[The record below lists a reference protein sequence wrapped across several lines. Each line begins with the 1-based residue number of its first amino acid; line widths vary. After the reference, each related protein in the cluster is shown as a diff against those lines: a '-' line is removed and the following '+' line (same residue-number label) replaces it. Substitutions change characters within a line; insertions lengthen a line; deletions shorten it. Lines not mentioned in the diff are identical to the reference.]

1 MHESPGVAPLNELAP
16 VASVARIS
24 PVRALIA
31 IVLATAG
38 GIALHIAVSPWLGE
52 RPTFVP
58 TLLAVL
64 LAAWAAGGFAGIAT
78 AVISAALFHWL
89 PIAPPH
95 TSFFAPPVDPV
106 RIALSSALVVAMALV
121 CEALHLAKRREQHRL
136 DEARRIQ
143 VELRALNH
151 QFQFALEAGR
161 MVAWDWNLETGA
173 VQRSDTAVSMFGLT
187 DEPIESFYALV
198 HPDDL
203 PALRHATQAAIESG
217 TGYEHQFRVRYIDG
231 QYRSMMG
238 RARIR
243 RHPQTG
249 ATHLSGSAVDIS
261 ERVQA
266 EASTREVRDRFDAFM
281 RHSPAAAYIKDEQGR
296 YVYANRF
303 MATLLQRE
311 PGDLVGRSDEEV
323 LPPRIAEAYRANDAQ
338 VLNSG
343 RTSEFHEV
351 MPAAPGEEG
360 DRDFLTFKFMLRDA
374 QDRPLIGGM
383 SLDITQR
390 VRAERELRGSEARFH
405 KMADSIPQLAWTA
418 RPDGTIEWFNR
429 RWLDYTGVT
438 LAQFTANGWQLVVEP
453 SLLASMTQALRS
465 GLDSASEIEMSF
477 GLRAADG
484 AHRPFLMKVLPL
496 TDEAGNVLQWFGTHT
511 DISTQVA
518 LEAQRREEDYRKDA
532 FLATL
537 AHELRNPLAPLRN
550 GLEVLRR
557 TGAVESP
564 IARTHAM
571 MDRQLNHVARLLD
584 DLLDI
589 ARVRHGKL
597 ELHRQ
602 RVPLAQALDLAAET
616 TESFLVNA
624 GQTLRL
630 EAIDRSIEVDA
641 DLFRLAQVFSNLLN
655 NAAKFSHR
663 GSSIVVSMRRDGFQ
677 AEVAIRDEGV
687 GFTPEQLPFLF
698 DMFWQATGD
707 APNARRGLGI
717 GLSLV
722 RNIIEL
728 HGGTVTAESRGPD
741 HGSTFRVRLPL
752 AVPRRAGVP
761 VREAVAEAMPGVRVL
776 IADDN
781 EDAVESLAQL
791 LRLDG
796 HEVIVAHD
804 GEEALRLAERERP
817 QAAILDIGMP
827 HLDGYDVCRQLRT
840 QPYGAGM
847 LIVALTGWG
856 QKDDRTRSHEA
867 GFNAHFVKPP
877 QHDELSGILRLVT
890 PAATAPVVVPTP
902 IQDVT
907 IDLAAGAAPSPLADN
922 PSFDFPTSPTSG
934 DR

>member
-1 MHESPGVAPLNELAP
+1 
-16 VASVARIS
+16 
-24 PVRALIA
+24 
-31 IVLATAG
+31 
-38 GIALHIAVSPWLGE
+38 
-52 RPTFVP
+52 
-58 TLLAVL
+58 
-64 LAAWAAGGFAGIAT
+64 
-78 AVISAALFHWL
+78 
-89 PIAPPH
+89 
-95 TSFFAPPVDPV
+95 
-106 RIALSSALVVAMALV
+106 
-121 CEALHLAKRREQHRL
+121 
-136 DEARRIQ
+136 
-143 VELRALNH
+143 
-151 QFQFALEAGR
+151 
-161 MVAWDWNLETGA
+161 
-173 VQRSDTAVSMFGLT
+173 
-187 DEPIESFYALV
+187 V

-203 PALRHATQAAIESG
+203 PGLRAATREAIDEG
-217 TGYEHQFRVRYIDG
+217 TGYEQQFRVRFVDG
-231 QYRSMMG
+231 RYRSMMG

-249 ATHLSGSAVDIS
+249 VAHLSGSAVDIS
-261 ERVQA
+261 DRVQA

-281 RHSPAAAYIKDEQGR
+281 RHSPAAAYIKDAEGR
-296 YVYANRF
+296 YVYANQIVAS
-303 MATLLQRE
+303 MLKSTPEKMIGKTDLELL
-311 PGDLVGRSDEEV
+311 PS
-323 LPPRIAEAYRANDAQ
+323 RIADLYRANDMR
-338 VLNSG
+338 VLQSG
-343 RTSEFHEV
+343 RTSEFHETL
-351 MPAAPGEEG
+351 PGTEGEEG

-374 QDRPLIGGM
+374 HDQPLIGGM

-390 VRAERELRGSEARFH
+390 VRTERELRGSEARFH

-438 LAQFTANGWQLVVEP
+438 LTQFATNGWQLVVEP
-453 SLLASMTQALRS
+453 ALLASMTQALRV
-465 GLDSASEIEMSF
+465 GFDSASEIEMRF

-496 TDEAGNVLQWFGTHT
+496 SDEAGNVLQWFGTHT

-518 LEAQRREEDYRKDA
+518 LEAQRREEDQRKDA

-557 TGAVESP
+557 SGTPDSP

-571 MDRQLNHVARLLD
+571 MDRQLNHVSRLLD

-602 RVPLAQALDLAAET
+602 QVTLAQALDLAIEM

-624 GQTLRL
+624 GQTLKL
-630 EAIDRSIEVDA
+630 EPLNRGIEVDA

-663 GSSIVVSMRRDGFQ
+663 GSSISVSMARDGFQ
-677 AEVAIRDEGV
+677 VEVAIRDEGV
-687 GFTPEQLPFLF
+687 GFTPDELPFLF
-698 DMFWQATGD
+698 DMFWQASGD
-707 APNARRGLGI
+707 GPNLRRGLGI

-728 HGGTVTAESRGPD
+728 HGGTVTAESRGEG

-752 AVPRRAGVP
+752 AVPRLAGVP
-761 VREAVAEAMPGVRVL
+761 ARQSVEGPAQGIRVL

-796 HEVIVAHD
+796 HEVLVAHD
-804 GEEALRLAERERP
+804 GEQALELAERELP

-827 HLDGYDVCRQLRT
+827 QLDGY
-840 QPYGAGM
+840 
-847 LIVALTGWG
+847 
-856 QKDDRTRSHEA
+856 E
-867 GFNAHFVKPP
+867 
-877 QHDELSGILRLVT
+877 
-890 PAATAPVVVPTP
+890 
-902 IQDVT
+902 
-907 IDLAAGAAPSPLADN
+907 
-922 PSFDFPTSPTSG
+922 
-934 DR
+934 